1 MHLQLEAITGCLERC
16 FFDTEEHDS
25 WAAQRS
31 PDNASDLLKTTMES
45 IFFKL
50 EKSSFPKER

>member
-16 FFDTEEHDS
+16 SFDTEEHDS

-31 PDNASDLLKTTMES
+31 PNNANDLLKTTMEP
-45 IFFKL
+45 IFFL
-50 EKSSFPKER
+50 S